1 MDYIYSCSNVL
12 LNADSREQLMTIHS
26 CQGLIDRAKAGV
38 QTKTDRD
45 ERGLPGGHKDTI
57 KAAMLNADSRE

>member
-1 MDYIYSCSNVL
+1 
-12 LNADSREQLMTIHS
+12 
-26 CQGLIDRAKAGV
+26 LIDRAKAGV